1 VDPAYITFRAVVD
14 FFFTGAGAFEATDA
28 LEAGCADPRG
38 AAALGAAARGADP
51 AEDGLVAPLGA
62 DDLAGEDGL
71 TPTPTRSLADW
82 AMRAVACDRARD
94 AELTADLAAAREA
107 PITSLRVSPA
117 RTLVT
122 DRLPFCPVRTYPP
135 SVYAPPTPRA
145 RSVLAIPISPL
156 PWPMAS
162 DMVSPGRTRT
172 RPPGTLTY
180 PSVVNAPPLSRN
192 RVGFFGSLTYPGG
205 VPPGGVPPGVV
216 GVPPVLPPPPPPE
229 RPLERTRTPPPPP
242 IEPLICLRPRPASLN
257 PLGAI
262 LVSSIAREAGE
273 ILLLRFTCT

>member
-1 VDPAYITFRAVVD
+1 
-14 FFFTGAGAFEATDA
+14 
-28 LEAGCADPRG
+28 
-38 AAALGAAARGADP
+38 
-51 AEDGLVAPLGA
+51 
-62 DDLAGEDGL
+62 
-71 TPTPTRSLADW
+71 
-82 AMRAVACDRARD
+82 MRAVACDLARD
-94 AELTADLAAAREA
+94 AELTADLVAARDA

-135 SVYAPPTPRA
+135 CVYDPPAERDI
-145 RSVLAIPISPL
+145 SVLAIPIRPL

-162 DMVSPGRTRT
+162 DMVSPGRTKT
-172 RPPGTLTY
+172 RPPGTFTY

-192 RVGFFGSLTYPGG
+192 RVGSFGSLTYPVG

-216 GVPPVLPPPPPPE
+216 PVPVPPPTPE

-257 PLGAI
+257 PFGAI
-262 LVSSIAREAGE
+262 RLSPLAREAGE
-273 ILLLRFTCT
+273 IFVTQT

>member
-1 VDPAYITFRAVVD
+1 VDPAYIAFRAVVD
-14 FFFTGAGAFEATDA
+14 FLFTGAGALEATDA
-28 LEAGCADPRG
+28 LEEGCADPRG

-62 DDLAGEDGL
+62 ADLAGEDGL

-82 AMRAVACDRARD
+82 AMRAVAWDRARD

-135 SVYAPPTPRA
+135 WVYDPPAERDISV
-145 RSVLAIPISPL
+145 SAIPMSPL

-172 RPPGTLTY
+172 RPPGTFTY
-180 PSVVNAPPLSRN
+180 PLVVNVPLPSRN
-192 RVGFFGSLTYPGG
+192 RVGSFGSLTYPGG
-205 VPPGGVPPGVV
+205 VPPGGV
-216 GVPPVLPPPPPPE
+216 GVPPVVPPPPPPPPE
-229 RPLERTRTPPPPP
+229 RPFERTRTPPPPP

-257 PLGAI
+257 PFGAI
-262 LVSSIAREAGE
+262 PLSSIAREAGE
-273 ILLLRFTCT
+273 FFVTQT